1 MLLEPVN
8 HVFRLVEHVRDKL
21 LPVLLVIQFQIFQFY
36 INHHVLWNVPMDIL
50 VIQRARAAE
59 NVILN
64 VVPAQIYTTV
74 NNVLLDT
81 LF

>member
-36 INHHVLWNVPMDIL
+36 INHHVL
-50 VIQRARAAE
+50 
-59 NVILN
+59 
-64 VVPAQIYTTV
+64 
-74 NNVLLDT
+74 
-81 LF
+81 